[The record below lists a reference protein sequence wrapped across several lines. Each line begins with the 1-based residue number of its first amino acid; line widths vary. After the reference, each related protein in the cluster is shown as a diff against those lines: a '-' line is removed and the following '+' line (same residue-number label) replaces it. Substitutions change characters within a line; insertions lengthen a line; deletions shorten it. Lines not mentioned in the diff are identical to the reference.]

1 MYSSRAGLI
10 GYIFASWMREEID
23 LHNELTKQNEK
34 IEQVMLQL
42 QQDHQTGKLRSNSAQ
57 NSRQNSRENRES
69 EGSGPDFTF
78 TSLFDTRIQSKETV
92 YNYAQFVLH
101 VSLLKSHK
109 ADFLRGDRHKYKEE
123 IKRGTR
129 SQSARVE
136 SSPSTPIRSS
146 STPNVRLSM

>member
-78 TSLFDTRIQSKETV
+78 TSIFNKLFPSRETEK
-92 YNYAQFVLH
+92 YYTIMH
-101 VSLLKSHK
+101 SLYYTSC
-109 ADFLRGDRHKYKEE
+109 Y
-123 IKRGTR
+123 
-129 SQSARVE
+129 
-136 SSPSTPIRSS
+136 
-146 STPNVRLSM
+146 

>member
-23 LHNELTKQNEK
+23 LHKELTKQNEK

-69 EGSGPDFTF
+69 EGSGSDFTLTF
-78 TSLFDTRIQSKETV
+78 MSILLC
-92 YNYAQFVLH
+92 NVLQCD
-101 VSLLKSHK
+101 VKITNV
-109 ADFLRGDRHKYKEE
+109 
-123 IKRGTR
+123 IK
-129 SQSARVE
+129 
-136 SSPSTPIRSS
+136 ISS
-146 STPNVRLSM
+146 S